1 MSHTIKIGTC
11 SICNRKNTKLYSLK
25 GYKDVC
31 SKHMHQI
38 HKYGQPLD
46 NNPRTNKDFNDYIIK
61 DNVATFNVYNQRN
74 EKVTEFTVDQSDID
88 LIKYKKWRLS
98 SKGYIV
104 TGNCTK
110 TNPTTWLHRI
120 LLNPNDDEVVDHID
134 GNPLNNCRSNLR
146 ICKQSE
152 NVCNKTFMSSN
163 TSDYIGVSFD
173 KSRDQWASEII
184 FNKKKIHLCRWYTIE
199 EAVCARYIA
208 EKILFK
214 EFQNTSEQKKK
225 EELIKSKI
233 KKSQFLSIKEYVVN
247 KLKSKN
253 CV

>member
-11 SICNRKNTKLYSLK
+11 SICNRENTKLYSLK

-74 EKVTEFTVDQSDID
+74 EKVTEFTVDKSDID

-120 LLNPNDDEVVDHID
+120 LLNPNDDEIVDHID

-146 ICKQSE
+146 ICTQKE
-152 NVCNKTFMSSN
+152 NLCNKSFMSRN
-163 TSDYIGVSFD
+163 TSNYIGVTFD
-173 KSRDQWASEII
+173 KKRNQWASEIR
-184 FNKKKIHLCRWYTIE
+184 FNNKRIHLRRWHTIE

-214 EFQNTSEQKKK
+214 QYQNIAEQKKK